1 MDQKK
6 FIQTQPTGNTLFTWL
21 YRLLCL
27 QFILFVSCYILR
39 IIFSIIT
46 AYLQSDSSFSPFIFT
61 GCWFIIA
68 FFLFI
73 KFVKISP
80 VSGDLS
86 LEFEENELKLLG
98 NGDEL
103 LVPYR
108 DMTSIVVSVSKQG
121 GYHFIKFQ
129 TAEKTFTLASFIELE
144 TILQLLSHKVP
155 KSCPILLKKE
165 YLITTYRA
173 GLFNLLLLVF
183 NLNSIIFIFSQQV
196 YLPLGLPILIG
207 VFIYLFS
214 FFPRKC
220 TRSIPASYR
229 PLPASENFMRN
240 NEVKPTKNKL
250 MLLHKVFVYQVG
262 FVLAI
267 FSSKI
272 LLFWLDAENSY
283 SLIGTLSVITVILL
297 ILILLA
303 LYHYLKKYLVL
314 GHTLLVDEEGMT
326 LIHDTKTQTYKYK
339 DFIKVKAYRL
349 KSDKFQGIL
358 CRTTTETFFL
368 SEFENLEGIFE
379 HFKLRLPSDCSINS
393 QKLFLSSATSF
404 RCANLLLLFYNV
416 GLLVAYISSSLMP
429 SSEPAIGLVST
440 AMVIIFGLVAF
451 LIMKTRKPKTNS
463 NIVIR
468 GAKTY
473 FICVLLLL
481 AAIMISTLMS

>member
-1 MDQKK
+1 MEQMK
-6 FIQTQPTGNTLFTWL
+6 FIQTQPKDNTLFTWL

-27 QFILFVSCYILR
+27 QFILFVSCYILKM
-39 IIFSIIT
+39 IFSIMT
-46 AYLQSDSSFSPFIFT
+46 VYLQSDSSFFPFIFI
-61 GCWFIIA
+61 GCWCVIA
-68 FFLFI
+68 FFFFTKLI
-73 KFVKISP
+73 KPSP
-80 VSGDLS
+80 VPGDLS
-86 LEFEENELKLLG
+86 LEFEENELKLLDKG
-98 NGDEL
+98 EEL

-108 DMTSIVVSVSKQG
+108 DITSITVSVSKQG
-121 GYHFIKFQ
+121 AYHFIKLQ
-129 TAEKTFTLASFIELE
+129 TAEKTFTLTFFIELE
-144 TILQLLSHKVP
+144 AILQLLSHKVSE
-155 KSCPILLKKE
+155 SCPILLKKD
-165 YLITTYRA
+165 YLITTYKA

-183 NLNSIIFIFSQQV
+183 NLNFIIFIFSQQT
-196 YLPLGLPILIG
+196 YLPLTLPILIG
-207 VFIYLFS
+207 VFIYLLS

-220 TRSIPASYR
+220 TRSIPISYR

-250 MLLHKVFVYQVG
+250 MILHKVFVYQVG

-272 LLFWLDAENSY
+272 LLLWLDAENSY
-283 SLIGTLSVITVILL
+283 SLIATFGVLTMILL

-314 GHTLLVDEEGMT
+314 GNTLIVDEEGMT
-326 LIHDTKTQTYKYK
+326 FIHDTKTQTYKYK

-368 SEFENLEGIFE
+368 SEFENLERFFE
-379 HFKLRLPSDCSINS
+379 HFKLRLPSDCTINS
-393 QKLFLSSATSF
+393 QKLFLSSTTSF
-404 RCANLLLLFYNV
+404 RRANLLLLFYNV

-451 LIMKTRKPKTNS
+451 LIMKP
-463 NIVIR
+463 R
-468 GAKTY
+468 GAKTATRLFTSCAKIY
-473 FICVLLLL
+473 IICVLLLL
-481 AAIMISTLMS
+481 AAIMISTLIS